1 MNETFKLPGYK
12 KLYPQMYET
21 NKTRSSEM
29 NIAPDINN
37 HFVGFVYSVRWS
49 DGQVVRQPVSQ
60 SVFLTFCLFVFLPF
74 CLSSSKFISFHWQVD
89 TGTESFFELTK
100 IVDGIHFNIV

>member
-37 HFVGFVYSVRWS
+37 HFVGLVHSVRWS
-49 DGQVVRQPVSQ
+49 GGQMVR
-60 SVFLTFCLFVFLPF
+60 
-74 CLSSSKFISFHWQVD
+74 
-89 TGTESFFELTK
+89 
-100 IVDGIHFNIV
+100 